1 MCGIA
6 GYYSER
12 AFGEEVL
19 KAMTRALRYRGPDAE
34 GFFNAERIHFGH
46 RRLSVIDVAGSAQP
60 LFNEDHS
67 VVLVFNGEIYNFQ
80 SLRKDLVAA
89 GHRFRTHGDSEVLV
103 HAYEEYGHGMLGKL
117 SGMFAFAIWDKARQS
132 LFVARDHLGVKPL
145 YYYWD
150 GSVFVFG
157 SELKAILPHP
167 AVKRDIDLDALGLY
181 LECQY
186 IPAPRS
192 VYAFIKKL
200 RAGHF
205 LVLQQAEAGG
215 ERARGHRSRRSG
227 AEKISRFHAGFRRPA
242 GRIRERRDRFR
253 PGRGA
258 DDRLPGKTCGHLQ
271 SGLRRHRASERA

>member
-6 GYYSER
+6 GYYSDR
-12 AFGEEVL
+12 AYGEDVL

-34 GFFNAERIHFGH
+34 GFFTKSKIHFGH

-60 LFNEDHS
+60 MFNEDHS
-67 VVLVFNGEIYNFQ
+67 VALVFNGEIYNFQ
-80 SLRKDLVAA
+80 RLRKDLAAA

-103 HAYEEYGHGMLGKL
+103 HGYEQYGYDMLSRL
-117 SGMFAFAIWDKARQS
+117 SGMFAFAIWDETKQL
-132 LFVARDHLGVKPL
+132 LFAARDHLGVKPL

-157 SELKAILPHP
+157 SELKAILHHP

-192 VYAFIKKL
+192 VYKFIKKL

-205 LVLQQAEAGG
+205 LVLQQGKLRETQYWVPNYAQKLDIGESEAIGLVEAELRKSVGSMLVSDVPLGAFVSGG
-215 ERARGHRSRRSG
+215 IDSSLVA
-227 AEKISRFHAGFRRPA
+227 ALMT
-242 GRIRERRDRFR
+242 DC
-253 PGRGA
+253 
-258 DDRLPGKTCGHLQ
+258 L
-271 SGLRRHRASERA
+271 